1 MELQPGDFSLRAKCQ
16 RNVVAAFVSTAGRR
30 KATTALWW
38 IGFSEGHAKRNRR
51 RRDFRRQ
58 SRSLSYGVASGS
70 VQDDHGRDCSV
81 YGYVR
86 RMKFFLTFSLACVAA
101 ALAETA
107 TDESAAVLRAERDG
121 CVAYLRGDADTIAK
135 FLTDDYTLTNSKG
148 EITTAADDIEDAKTG
163 SVHYD
168 VFENYDMKVRV
179 YGDHTAIVT
188 GKTKVQGHAQGKAL
202 DIIVQFT
209 DTFVK
214 QNGRWRLAAG
224 HVSRLKE

>member
-1 MELQPGDFSLRAKCQ
+1 
-16 RNVVAAFVSTAGRR
+16 
-30 KATTALWW
+30 
-38 IGFSEGHAKRNRR
+38 
-51 RRDFRRQ
+51 
-58 SRSLSYGVASGS
+58 
-70 VQDDHGRDCSV
+70 
-81 YGYVR
+81 
-86 RMKFFLTFSLACVAA
+86 MKFFLTFSLACVAA

-148 EITTAADDIEDAKTG
+148 DITTAADDIEDAKTG
-163 SVHYD
+163 RVHYD

-179 YGDHTAIVT
+179 YGDHTAIVS
-188 GKTKVQGHAQGKAL
+188 GKTKVKGHAQGKPL

-214 QNGRWRLAAG
+214 RNGRWRLAAG

>member
-1 MELQPGDFSLRAKCQ
+1 
-16 RNVVAAFVSTAGRR
+16 
-30 KATTALWW
+30 
-38 IGFSEGHAKRNRR
+38 
-51 RRDFRRQ
+51 
-58 SRSLSYGVASGS
+58 
-70 VQDDHGRDCSV
+70 
-81 YGYVR
+81 
-86 RMKFFLTFSLACVAA
+86 MKFVFVFPFVFL
-101 ALAETA
+101 
-107 TDESAAVLRAERDG
+107 AAVLAQTPSDDSASVLQAERDG
-121 CVAYLRGDADTIAK
+121 CVAYLRSDADTIAK

-148 EITTAADDIEDAKTG
+148 DITTAADDIEDAKTG
-163 SVHYD
+163 RVHYD

-188 GKTKVQGHAQGKAL
+188 GKTKVKGHAQGKPL